1 MSRSF
6 EGPGC
11 VQSLGGIGLNG
22 RDRMELAASLS
33 QGGHSVASDR
43 AAAAMTVSVGHRR
56 PLAVFCKVA
65 ARSGGRDRSG
75 GGAADS
81 RRGALVSRARRDA
94 RI

>member
-1 MSRSF
+1 MSRSL

-75 GGAADS
+75 GGAGGFPAGKIFT
-81 RRGALVSRARRDA
+81 REA
-94 RI
+94 